1 MNDDRRVRLWG
12 LVVHHS
18 GGVPVAMEHVA
29 AIVVAHE
36 TIYASDPVASRLEE
50 LALTLGEGP
59 GIDAWADGAV
69 LAADLTAPRFL
80 ARWPAFA
87 PAAVELGVSALFA
100 LPLRIGGMRLGVL
113 SLHRGAPGE
122 LERARLADVL
132 VLADAA
138 CAVILDT
145 PIDDFGFPMVHQ
157 ATGMLIEQLGVSASV
172 ALARLRAH
180 AYANDRPLREVAADV
195 VARRLRFHRD
205 G

>member
-1 MNDDRRVRLWG
+1 MAL
-12 LVVHHS
+12 
-18 GGVPVAMEHVA
+18 EHVCA
-29 AIVVAHE
+29 AVISAAGVDGTAIVVAPE

-59 GIDAWADGAV
+59 GIDAWADGTV
-69 LAADLTAPRFL
+69 LAADLTASRFL
-80 ARWPAFA
+80 ERWPVFT
-87 PAAVELGVSALFA
+87 PAAIELGVGALFA
-100 LPLRIGGMRLGVL
+100 LPLRIGGIRLGVL
-113 SLHRGAPGE
+113 SLYRGAPGE

-145 PIDDFGFPMVHQ
+145 SIDDFGFPVVHQ
-157 ATGMLIEQLGVSASV
+157 ATGMLIEQLGANASV

-195 VARRLRFHRD
+195 VARRLRFERD